1 MNNNAV
7 NLNGTLTLSA
17 GGVTTS
23 LGNGTVTLASG
34 TQNVNVFFGTLDIG
48 GVLTGSSASTLNW
61 YGSGT
66 LGLNNSNAFAGTVI
80 ISGNNGTLSLN
91 NTNALANAIV
101 NKGSNNTLAFGV
113 AGSNTYNIAGLF
125 GSGGIALG
133 ANTLDLNTTV
143 SNNYYT
149 GILSGTGGLIVEG
162 SGTSSIA
169 GANTYSG
176 GTVVNGGL
184 VNFNTTGTM
193 GSGSL
198 TVNGGTVDFWGRTIT
213 NSLAGLNGGSIING
227 TLTNDGGVFAV
238 QSGAISAALAGS
250 NGLTKSGSGT
260 VTLSGANTY
269 SGQTTI
275 SAGTLLLGA
284 GASLASTNINLGT
297 SGSPGTL
304 DVSSKS
310 SYTLTS
316 AQTLSGSGL
325 VNIGSGKTLT
335 INGGVNPGN
344 SPGIINVT
352 GNVVLGSNSI
362 STFEIFGT
370 NAGTG
375 YDQFNVTGNLT
386 YGGTLNLIASNAI
399 VPLTGTN
406 FFSLFT
412 ATGTYTPNLTNVALA
427 GSWTASFTNGG
438 SGFWSYND
446 SLNNLQWQFNELNGQ
461 LAVAAIPEP
470 ADLVYFGGL
479 ISAALLIYRRRK
491 NRE

>member
-1 MNNNAV
+1 M
-7 NLNGTLTLSA
+7 
-17 GGVTTS
+17 
-23 LGNGTVTLASG
+23 
-34 TQNVNVFFGTLDIG
+34 
-48 GVLTGSSASTLNW
+48 
-61 YGSGT
+61 
-66 LGLNNSNAFAGTVI
+66 
-80 ISGNNGTLSLN
+80 
-91 NTNALANAIV
+91 
-101 NKGSNNTLAFGV
+101 
-113 AGSNTYNIAGLF
+113 
-125 GSGGIALG
+125 
-133 ANTLDLNTTV
+133 
-143 SNNYYT
+143 
-149 GILSGTGGLIVEG
+149 
-162 SGTSSIA
+162 
-169 GANTYSG
+169 
-176 GTVVNGGL
+176 
-184 VNFNTTGTM
+184 
-193 GSGSL
+193 
-198 TVNGGTVDFWGRTIT
+198 
-213 NSLAGLNGGSIING
+213 
-227 TLTNDGGVFAV
+227 
-238 QSGAISAALAGS
+238 
-250 NGLTKSGSGT
+250 
-260 VTLSGANTY
+260 
-269 SGQTTI
+269 
-275 SAGTLLLGA
+275 LLGA